1 MSEDDAKAIQDAVR
15 CAVEGHV
22 LTPSQRAS
30 MAKIEPYTEDIVAI
44 AKGRR
49 MVLTFGRLA
58 IWIGSMSG
66 SGLAI
71 YKVGQEAGWWK

>member
-1 MSEDDAKAIQDAVR
+1 MSDDDAKAIQDAVK
-15 CAVEGHV
+15 CAVEGHR
-22 LTPSQRAS
+22 LTAKQRAS
-30 MAKIEPYTEDIVAI
+30 MAEIEPYTADLVAI

-58 IWIGSMSG
+58 VWIGSISG